1 MADASDVRKIS
12 PVRRVFEILRPNKPD
27 ISAIYFYAVLNGLIQ
42 LSLPLGIQSIIGFVM
57 GGMVSASLVVLIAAV
72 ILGVL
77 LTGLLQVSQMKL
89 TEKIQQRFFAQS
101 AFEFADKLP
110 RLDFRYTDGFYL
122 PELANRFFDVIVL
135 QKGISKLLLD
145 LPTASVQ
152 ILFGLTLLSF
162 YHPVFIFFGIA
173 LALLLTAVIYLTGR
187 RGLETSIQESNY
199 KYRVA
204 GWLEEIARIAKSI
217 RFSKGSVMH
226 IKKNDEFVT
235 GYLRSRTNHF
245 KILLFQYY
253 NLVGFK
259 VIITAAMLIAGS
271 ILLVNRQLNIGQF
284 IAAEIVIIM
293 VLNAAEKFILNLD
306 KVYDVLTS
314 VEKLA
319 KVTDKPSE
327 QGGSLQLPF
336 LEEGLSVR
344 VDNLTF
350 GYNADNVILKNVS
363 FNIEQ
368 GEKVCIMGADGAGKS
383 TLLKLLTGS
392 YPNFEGAILIDRIP
406 VGNYSLS
413 SLRAQTGV
421 LLGRQSLFLGTLGEN
436 ITMGNDDISS
446 QEILDLAE
454 KLGFQN
460 LLEGLKDGFDTPT
473 DPFGKRFSSN
483 LIQKTLLLRA
493 LLHRPRL
500 LLLEEPWQ
508 RIELYRDQVMHYL
521 LQEIPDTTVIAI
533 SSDEEFARRCDKII
547 RMEAGEV
554 IEILQ
559 LKKEA

>member
-1 MADASDVRKIS
+1 
-12 PVRRVFEILRPNKPD
+12 
-27 ISAIYFYAVLNGLIQ
+27 
-42 LSLPLGIQSIIGFVM
+42 
-57 GGMVSASLVVLIAAV
+57 
-72 ILGVL
+72 
-77 LTGLLQVSQMKL
+77 
-89 TEKIQQRFFAQS
+89 
-101 AFEFADKLP
+101 
-110 RLDFRYTDGFYL
+110 
-122 PELANRFFDVIVL
+122 
-135 QKGISKLLLD
+135 
-145 LPTASVQ
+145 
-152 ILFGLTLLSF
+152 
-162 YHPVFIFFGIA
+162 
-173 LALLLTAVIYLTGR
+173 
-187 RGLETSIQESNY
+187 
-199 KYRVA
+199 
-204 GWLEEIARIAKSI
+204 
-217 RFSKGSVMH
+217 
-226 IKKNDEFVT
+226 
-235 GYLRSRTNHF
+235 
-245 KILLFQYY
+245 
-253 NLVGFK
+253 
-259 VIITAAMLIAGS
+259 
-271 ILLVNRQLNIGQF
+271 
-284 IAAEIVIIM
+284 M

-336 LEEGLSVR
+336 SEEGLSVR

-350 GYNADNVILKNVS
+350 GYNAYDVILRNVS
-363 FNIEQ
+363 FNIER
-368 GEKVCIMGADGAGKS
+368 GEKICITGADGAGKS